1 MQALALGARLSS
13 SSSALRGQRAGCRP
27 ALARVPPV
35 TTRSRCIKAAA
46 SDDDVGAA
54 GTAAIALG
62 LISNPIMLWSE
73 WTLFSTGSGLPP
85 GPGGALGAAE
95 GISYLVILGI
105 VAWSAAT
112 KASTGSG
119 LPAGP
124 AGLLGAVEGFSYLSL
139 LAGIVVFGLKI
150 ATQG

>member
-1 MQALALGARLSS
+1 
-13 SSSALRGQRAGCRP
+13 
-27 ALARVPPV
+27 
-35 TTRSRCIKAAA
+35 
-46 SDDDVGAA
+46 
-54 GTAAIALG
+54 
-62 LISNPIMLWSE
+62 
-73 WTLFSTGSGLPP
+73 
-85 GPGGALGAAE
+85 GALGAAE